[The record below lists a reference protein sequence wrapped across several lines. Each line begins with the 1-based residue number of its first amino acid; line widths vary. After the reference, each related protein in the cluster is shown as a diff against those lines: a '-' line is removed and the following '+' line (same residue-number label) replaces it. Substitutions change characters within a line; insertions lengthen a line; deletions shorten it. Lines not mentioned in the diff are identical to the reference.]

1 MTREAA
7 VLHVCDSCVR
17 TRGTLVSQAL
27 AVGTAPRKSGIQTS
41 ETEGAALGSGLGVQ
55 GRPSGAGQWQWVR
68 FLELVWC

>member
-1 MTREAA
+1 M
-7 VLHVCDSCVR
+7 
-17 TRGTLVSQAL
+17 SQAL

-55 GRPSGAGQWQWVR
+55 GRPSGVGHGQWVR

>member
-1 MTREAA
+1 M
-7 VLHVCDSCVR
+7 
-17 TRGTLVSQAL
+17 SQAL

-55 GRPSGAGQWQWVR
+55 GRPSRVGHGKWVR